1 MAMQA
6 GVQTSK
12 VLILMGAG
20 LTGSI
25 VLRSGRL
32 SELIS
37 QLQEL
42 LKGVDDVQFSP
53 YKYDH
58 TLLAAQIRQ
67 LAQELKDLTTSNPV
81 TILNGNSGSGG
92 GIASYLVPAAAL
104 GALGYCYMW
113 WKGLSI
119 SDVMFVTKQN
129 MMDAV
134 AAVSKQLDNVS
145 ETLNTTKRHLSRRL
159 EGLDWK
165 VEEQKETSLLI
176 AKNVD
181 DMKSNLSEIGFN
193 VEMINKMVAG
203 LEGKIELLES
213 KQDVANSGLWYLC
226 QFAEGVKDGVNTKF
240 FQDVGAKLAIDSAV
254 KYEEKSVKVLEV
266 KPCFL
271 YHKYTSSLQ
280 LNCPRLQFQGLQFL
294 TETNESAPNQK
305 PTVDPD
311 KTDVDSPV
319 KKVPTMKTKVHRS
332 YPVGISWAR
341 DIIGS
346 DT

>member
-176 AKNVD
+176 AKN
-181 DMKSNLSEIGFN
+181 
-193 VEMINKMVAG
+193 
-203 LEGKIELLES
+203 EGKIELLES
-213 KQDVANSGLWYLC
+213 KQLIQVLVSMPI
-226 QFAEGVKDGVNTKF
+226 AEGVKDGVNTKLF
-240 FQDVGAKLAIDSAV
+240 RKPDAKLSFPYDYKSWCEACNRFSCEI
-254 KYEEKSVKVLEV
+254 EEKSVK
-266 KPCFL
+266 
-271 YHKYTSSLQ
+271 
-280 LNCPRLQFQGLQFL
+280 GLQFL
-294 TETNESAPNQK
+294 TETNESAPSQK
-305 PTVDPD
+305 PTVDLT

-319 KKVPTMKTKVHRS
+319 KKVPTMKKKVHRS

>member
-1 MAMQA
+1 MALQA

-25 VLRSGRL
+25 ILRSGRL

-42 LKGVDDVQFSP
+42 LRGVDEVEFSP

-58 TLLAAQIRQ
+58 TLLAAQIKQ
-67 LAQELKDLTTSNPV
+67 LAQELKDLTASNPI
-81 TILNGNSGSGG
+81 TILNGNSDSGG

-113 WKGLSI
+113 WKGLSF

-129 MMDAV
+129 MADAV
-134 AAVSKQLDNVS
+134 TAVSKQLDNVS
-145 ETLNTTKRHLSRRL
+145 QTLNSTKRHLTKRL
-159 EGLDWK
+159 ESLDWK
-165 VEEQKETSLLI
+165 LEEQKETSQLI
-176 AKNVD
+176 TNNVD
-181 DMKSNLSEIGFN
+181 EMKSNLSQIGSN
-193 VEMINKMVAG
+193 VEMIHQMVAG

-226 QFAEGVKDGVNTKF
+226 QFAEGVKDGANAKL
-240 FQDVGAKLAIDSAV
+240 FQDVGAKLAVDSAV
-254 KYEEKSVKVLEV
+254 KFEEKSVK
-266 KPCFL
+266 
-271 YHKYTSSLQ
+271 
-280 LNCPRLQFQGLQFL
+280 GLQFL
-294 TETNESAPNQK
+294 AETNESAVSEK
-305 PTVDPD
+305 PTVNSEQNDLE
-311 KTDVDSPV
+311 SPV
-319 KKVPTMKTKVHRS
+319 KKVPTMKTKIHRS

-341 DIIGS
+341 DIYHR
-346 DT
+346 D

>member
-25 VLRSGRL
+25 VLRSGHL

-67 LAQELKDLTTSNPV
+67 LAQELKDLTMSNPV
-81 TILNGNSGSGG
+81 TILNGNSNSGG
-92 GIASYLVPAAAL
+92 GIASYLVPAAAI
-104 GALGYCYMW
+104 GALGYSYMW
-113 WKGLSI
+113 WKGLSF

-134 AAVSKQLDNVS
+134 AAMSKQLDNVS

-176 AKNVD
+176 ANNVD
-181 DMKSNLSEIGFN
+181 EMKSNLSEIGFN
-193 VEMINKMVAG
+193 VEMIHKMVAG

-226 QFAEGVKDGVNTKF
+226 QFAEGVKDGVNARL
-240 FQDVGAKLAIDSAV
+240 FQDVGAKLAIEPAV
-254 KYEEKSVKVLEV
+254 KFEEKSVK
-266 KPCFL
+266 
-271 YHKYTSSLQ
+271 
-280 LNCPRLQFQGLQFL
+280 GLQFL
-294 TETNESAPNQK
+294 TEINESTPSQK
-305 PTVDPD
+305 PKVNSDEINL
-311 KTDVDSPV
+311 DSQ
-319 KKVPTMKTKVHRS
+319 KVPTMKTKLEDESERRGYCIRS
-332 YPVGISWAR
+332 SLQ
-341 DIIGS
+341 
-346 DT
+346 

>member
-67 LAQELKDLTTSNPV
+67 LAQELKDLTMSNPV
-81 TILNGNSGSGG
+81 TILNGNSDSGG

-113 WKGLSI
+113 WKGLSF

-134 AAVSKQLDNVS
+134 EAVSKQLDNVS

-159 EGLDWK
+159 ESLDWK

-176 AKNVD
+176 ANNVD
-181 DMKSNLSEIGFN
+181 EMKSNLSDIGFN
-193 VEMINKMVAG
+193 VEMIHKMVAG
-203 LEGKIELLES
+203 LEGKIELLEN

-226 QFAEGVKDGVNTKF
+226 QFAEGVKDGGNAKL
-240 FQDVGAKLAIDSAV
+240 FQDVGAKLAIEPAV
-254 KYEEKSVKVLEV
+254 KFEEKSVK
-266 KPCFL
+266 
-271 YHKYTSSLQ
+271 
-280 LNCPRLQFQGLQFL
+280 GLQFL
-294 TETNESAPNQK
+294 TETNESAPSQK
-305 PTVDPD
+305 PTVNSDEIN
-311 KTDVDSPV
+311 VDSPV
-319 KKVPTMKTKVHRS
+319 IKAPAMKTKVHRS

>member
-81 TILNGNSGSGG
+81 TILNGNSGSGR
-92 GIASYLVPAAAL
+92 GISSYLVPAAAL

-176 AKNVD
+176 AKN
-181 DMKSNLSEIGFN
+181 
-193 VEMINKMVAG
+193 
-203 LEGKIELLES
+203 EGKIELLES
-213 KQDVANSGLWYLC
+213 KQEVANSGLWYLC

-254 KYEEKSVKVLEV
+254 KYEEKSVKVREV

>member
-92 GIASYLVPAAAL
+92 GIASYLLPAAAL

-226 QFAEGVKDGVNTKF
+226 QFAEGVKDGVNTKL

-254 KYEEKSVKVLEV
+254 KFEEKSVKATISGTTI
-266 KPCFL
+266 P
-271 YHKYTSSLQ
+271 Y
-280 LNCPRLQFQGLQFL
+280 R
-294 TETNESAPNQK
+294 NQ
-305 PTVDPD
+305 
-311 KTDVDSPV
+311 
-319 KKVPTMKTKVHRS
+319 
-332 YPVGISWAR
+332 
-341 DIIGS
+341 
-346 DT
+346 

>member
-1 MAMQA
+1 
-6 GVQTSK
+6 
-12 VLILMGAG
+12 MGLG

-67 LAQELKDLTTSNPV
+67 LAQELKDLTMSNP
-81 TILNGNSGSGG
+81 
-92 GIASYLVPAAAL
+92 
-104 GALGYCYMW
+104 
-113 WKGLSI
+113 
-119 SDVMFVTKQN
+119 QN

-159 EGLDWK
+159 ESLDWK

-176 AKNVD
+176 ANNVD
-181 DMKSNLSEIGFN
+181 EMKSNLSEIGFN
-193 VEMINKMVAG
+193 VEMIHKMVAG
-203 LEGKIELLES
+203 L
-213 KQDVANSGLWYLC
+213 DVANSGLWYLC
-226 QFAEGVKDGVNTKF
+226 QFAEGVKDGGNAKL
-240 FQDVGAKLAIDSAV
+240 FQDIDAKLAIEPAV
-254 KYEEKSVKVLEV
+254 KFEEKSVK
-266 KPCFL
+266 
-271 YHKYTSSLQ
+271 
-280 LNCPRLQFQGLQFL
+280 GLQFL
-294 TETNESAPNQK
+294 TETNESAPSQK
-305 PTVDPD
+305 PTLNSDEIN
-311 KTDVDSPV
+311 VDSPV

-332 YPVGISWAR
+332 YAVGISWAR
-341 DIIGS
+341 DIIGP

>member
-67 LAQELKDLTTSNPV
+67 LAQELKDLTMSNPV
-81 TILNGNSGSGG
+81 TILNGNSDSGG

-113 WKGLSI
+113 WKGLSF

-134 AAVSKQLDNVS
+134 EAVSKQLDNVS

-159 EGLDWK
+159 ESLDWK

-176 AKNVD
+176 ANNVD
-181 DMKSNLSEIGFN
+181 EMKSNLSEIGFN
-193 VEMINKMVAG
+193 VEMIHKMVAG
-203 LEGKIELLES
+203 LEGKIELLEN

-226 QFAEGVKDGVNTKF
+226 QFAEGVKDGGNAKL
-240 FQDVGAKLAIDSAV
+240 FQDVGAKLAIEPAV
-254 KYEEKSVKVLEV
+254 KFGEKSVK
-266 KPCFL
+266 
-271 YHKYTSSLQ
+271 
-280 LNCPRLQFQGLQFL
+280 GLQFL
-294 TETNESAPNQK
+294 TETNESAPSQK
-305 PTVDPD
+305 PTVTSDEIN
-311 KTDVDSPV
+311 VDSPV
-319 KKVPTMKTKVHRS
+319 KKAPTMKTKVHRS

-341 DIIGS
+341 DIVGS

>member
-1 MAMQA
+1 MALQA

-25 VLRSGRL
+25 ILRSGRL

-42 LKGVDDVQFSP
+42 LKGVDEVEFSP

-58 TLLAAQIRQ
+58 TLLAAQIKQ
-67 LAQELKDLTTSNPV
+67 LAQELKDLTASNPV
-81 TILNGNSGSGG
+81 TILNGNSDSGVRTG

-113 WKGLSI
+113 WKGLSF

-129 MMDAV
+129 MADAV
-134 AAVSKQLDNVS
+134 TVVSKQLDNVS
-145 ETLNTTKRHLSRRL
+145 QTLNSTKRHLTKRL
-159 EGLDWK
+159 ESLDWK
-165 VEEQKETSLLI
+165 LEEQKETSQLI
-176 AKNVD
+176 TNNVD
-181 DMKSNLSEIGFN
+181 EMKSNLSQIGSN
-193 VEMINKMVAG
+193 VEMIHQMVAG

-226 QFAEGVKDGVNTKF
+226 QFAEGVKDGVNAKL

-254 KYEEKSVKVLEV
+254 KFEEKSVK
-266 KPCFL
+266 
-271 YHKYTSSLQ
+271 
-280 LNCPRLQFQGLQFL
+280 GLQFL
-294 TETNESAPNQK
+294 AETNESAVSEK
-305 PTVDPD
+305 PTVNSEEN
-311 KTDVDSPV
+311 DVESPV
-319 KKVPTMKTKVHRS
+319 KKVPTMKTKIHRS

-341 DIIGS
+341 DICHR
-346 DT
+346 D